1 MSTIFAP
8 ATGANRA
15 AVAVLRLS
23 GDGTRGVL
31 EALAGPV
38 PAPRRASLRVVRSA
52 DGEVLDRALVLWLP
66 GPGSYTGEDCAELH
80 VHGGRAVVAAVSDAL
95 IAAGAVPAEPGGFTR
110 RAFLN
115 GKMDLLEAEG
125 VADLVAAETPAQR
138 RQALGQLGGAQTAML
153 IGWAERLRRV
163 LAWQE
168 ALIDFPDDDLPADV
182 EAELLAEIAALAGEL
197 DAAAGDAAK
206 GARVRD
212 GVVIA
217 VSGPPNVGKSSLV
230 NVLAGRDVAIVSHV
244 AGTTRDA
251 LEVWIEIEGVAI
263 LLIDTAGLR
272 ETADPVEAEGVRRA
286 RARAASAD
294 IVLYVEMAA
303 EAAPRDMAGE
313 GLFVANKVDLAAAPG
328 GWLGVSAM
336 TGAGMAALR
345 LALAEAVRRLTD
357 AGPHPVL
364 SRARHQSALRE
375 AAAFL
380 VQAASAE
387 MAELRGEDLR
397 LAMRALGRI
406 TGAVGVEDILDTVF
420 GAFCIGK

>member
-15 AVAVLRLS
+15 AVCVLRLS
-23 GDGTRGVL
+23 GDGTRGIV
-31 EALAGPV
+31 EALAGAV
-38 PAPRRASLRVVRSA
+38 PAPRRASLRVLRAA
-52 DGEVLDRALVLWLP
+52 DGEALDHALVLWFP
-66 GPGSYTGEDCAELH
+66 GPASYTGEDCAELH
-80 VHGGRAVVAAVSDAL
+80 LHGGRAVVAAVSDAL
-95 IAAGAVPAEPGGFTR
+95 IAAGALPAEPGGFSR

-115 GKMDLLEAEG
+115 GKMDLVEAEG

-138 RQALGQLGGAQTAML
+138 RQALGQLGGAQSAL
-153 IGWAERLRRV
+153 LAGWAARLRRV

-168 ALIDFPDDDLPADV
+168 ALIDFPDDDLPTEV
-182 EAELLAEIAALAGEL
+182 EAELLAEIGALADEL
-197 DAAAGDAAK
+197 QAAAGEAAK

-230 NVLAGRDVAIVSHV
+230 NVLAGRDVAIVSAS

-251 LEVWIEIEGVAI
+251 LEVWLEIEGVAVT
-263 LLIDTAGLR
+263 LIDTAGLR
-272 ETADPVEAEGVRRA
+272 ETEDPVEAEGVRRA
-286 RARAASAD
+286 RARAESAD
-294 IVLYVEMAA
+294 FVLHVAAAA
-303 EAAPRDMAGE
+303 EAGPRAVDGD
-313 GLFVANKVDLAAAPG
+313 GLYVANKMDLAAAPA
-328 GWLGVSAM
+328 GWLGVSAR
-336 TGAGMAALR
+336 TGDGIDALR
-345 LALAEAVRRLTD
+345 LAIAAAVRLLTD

-364 SRARHQSALRE
+364 SRAWHQSALRE
-375 AAAFL
+375 AVAFL
-380 VQAASAE
+380 VQAASAD